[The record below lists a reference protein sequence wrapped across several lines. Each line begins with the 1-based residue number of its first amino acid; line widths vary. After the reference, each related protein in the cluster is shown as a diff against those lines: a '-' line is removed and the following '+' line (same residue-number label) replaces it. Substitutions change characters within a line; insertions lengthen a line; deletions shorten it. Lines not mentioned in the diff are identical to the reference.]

1 MSEKRSKYDTDP
13 LDPDFARQTEEVWG
27 GATRGVADA
36 PTEMLGG
43 DAGTRPMQP
52 GEDARLNPNSE
63 AATRRID
70 DQFAQGYPSVFAPP
84 PAPNYQ
90 PPTAPHF
97 NPYAPPPQAYAPP
110 PQSPYA
116 PPPHAQGYVPPT
128 PNRHVAGVGIAEKWV
143 TALPY
148 APFYIGV
155 VVSIIELLVVPRGE
169 PRARFHAAQG
179 LALQLGFIVI
189 SYALRLVGLLSGSRA
204 GAVLFGI
211 AAFVFLVYSFFRVLG
226 GSDYRIAPLSDATRW
241 LDEKIDPKKK

>member
-27 GATRGVADA
+27 ATRSVGDA

-43 DAGTRPMQP
+43 NSETRPMQP
-52 GEDARLNPNSE
+52 GEEARLNPNSE

-70 DQFAQGYPSVFAPP
+70 GGYAQGYPSIFAPP
-84 PAPNYQ
+84 PGYQ
-90 PPTAPHF
+90 PPSAPHF
-97 NPYAPPPQAYAPP
+97 TQYAPP
-110 PQSPYA
+110 PQSAYA
-116 PPPHAQGYVPPT
+116 PPPYAQGYVPPT
-128 PNRHVAGVGIAEKWV
+128 PNRHVAGTGVAEKWV

-179 LALQLGFIVI
+179 LALQLAFIVVG
-189 SYALRLVGLLSGSRA
+189 YALRLVGLLSGSRA

-211 AAFVFLVYSFFRVLG
+211 AAFIFLIYSFFRVLK